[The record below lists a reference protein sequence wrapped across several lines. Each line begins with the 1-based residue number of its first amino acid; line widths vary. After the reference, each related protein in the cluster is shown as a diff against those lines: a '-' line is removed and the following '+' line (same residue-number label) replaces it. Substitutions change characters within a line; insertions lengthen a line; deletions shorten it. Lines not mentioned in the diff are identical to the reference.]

1 MASQKRISV
10 KDGDEAKEQF
20 SKVINLETVMK
31 KSSAI
36 LTSLQIDQTLFIWNC
51 FFIFSSLENVC
62 HNFHGQSAVA
72 CGFNTNADMVTDN

>member
-1 MASQKRISV
+1 MQLKVTGLSESKMAILKSAKMASQKRISV

-36 LTSLQIDQTLFIWNC
+36 LTS
-51 FFIFSSLENVC
+51 V
-62 HNFHGQSAVA
+62 
-72 CGFNTNADMVTDN
+72 

>member
-1 MASQKRISV
+1 MAILKSAKMARQKRISV

-36 LTSLQIDQTLFIWNC
+36 LTSL
-51 FFIFSSLENVC
+51 
-62 HNFHGQSAVA
+62 
-72 CGFNTNADMVTDN
+72 